1 VVEAGGHTR
10 DEKVSLTGRNLE
22 DGARRAAR
30 KVPACRPCLPPL
42 MIYNFMR
49 STVFESAQ
57 GARVRLQKSDNRSE
71 FQKFPTDVFCRR
83 FDLAAESGRKTGRR
97 VRKKAFKKD

>member
-42 MIYNFMR
+42 MICNFMR
-49 STVFESAQ
+49 STVFES
-57 GARVRLQKSDNRSE
+57 ARVRLQKSDNRSE
-71 FQKFPTDVFCRR
+71 LRKFPTDVFCRR